1 MNRLLHL
8 LLTLAIAAPLAS
20 QPASL
25 LARRLSVSQPIVSFG
40 KNIDVSSMVADELG
54 NLYLL
59 GFHRADLLLDGEP
72 ASWPYN
78 EAQTGFLLKLDPAGQ
93 ALWYRQL
100 TMGNMKQLAYRD
112 GYVYI
117 GGEVFPSEFGPL
129 SIQRGEPGAGFVTL
143 FSNGNRDGFVAKYDA
158 EGELAWARAYGGMDG
173 LGLEQGDHLN
183 ALAVGPDGTI
193 FITGS
198 FNRQISFAPAA
209 NFAEGSGRDKN
220 YYLAALDHQGE
231 PLWATA
237 LDSAVPGNNG
247 NTEGAALAV
256 APDGSLYAALAYSV
270 GGIFQDG
277 AIITN
282 TYGGQAGGLLLK
294 YTPQGVRQ
302 WQRNIEPRNGLYAP
316 FGLQT
321 DGAGHVYLGFS
332 HVGPALLGGQFET
345 RFFQPED
352 GILKSALARFTPEGQ
367 CQWGNSFF
375 CTDPALAVAADGSA
389 YLAAAIFRNELF
401 LSETLRLQAPGPYTA
416 SLWFKLD
423 GTGKADWGKLPAN
436 IGQPMSNTNHSIA
449 IDAEQYIYATATFNH
464 PMDFGDGW
472 TLDTG
477 YESPNFDAL
486 YFVKF
491 DNMASTATIQH
502 GAPAQPLE
510 IFPNPAQ
517 GYAQLNL
524 PEAAQVELW
533 TLQGSLALRLSL
545 PAGIQALPL
554 NGLPAGTYLLR
565 AVTGGRVLAGRL
577 VVL

>member
-8 LLTLAIAAPLAS
+8 LLTLVIATPLAG

-40 KNIDVSSMVADELG
+40 KNIDVSSMAVDELG

-78 EAQTGFLLKLDPAGQ
+78 EAQTGFLLKLDPDGQ
-93 ALWYRQL
+93 PIWYRQL
-100 TMGNMKQLAYRD
+100 TMGTMKRVAYRD
-112 GYVYI
+112 GYVYVS
-117 GGEVFPSEFGPL
+117 GEVFPSEYGPL
-129 SIQRGEPGAGFVTL
+129 SIQQGEPGTGFTTL
-143 FSNGNRDGFVAKYDA
+143 FSNGNRDGFLAKYDA
-158 EGELAWARAYGGMDG
+158 EGQLAWARTYGGMDW
-173 LGLEQGDHLN
+173 LGLQQGDAIN
-183 ALAVGPDGTI
+183 DLAIGADGNI
-193 FITGS
+193 YITGS
-198 FNRQISFAPAA
+198 FNRQISFAPVTVFVEAS
-209 NFAEGSGRDKN
+209 NRDKN
-220 YYLAALDHQGE
+220 YYLAALDPQGA
-231 PLWATA
+231 PIWAEA

-247 NTEGAALAV
+247 NTEGAALAI
-256 APDGSLYAALAYSV
+256 APDGSIYAAMNYNV
-270 GGIFQDG
+270 GGVLLNGI
-277 AIITN
+277 AVTN
-282 TYGGQAGGLLLK
+282 TYGGQAGGLLFK
-294 YTPQGVRQ
+294 YSPEGVRQ
-302 WQRNIEPRNGLYAP
+302 WHRNIEPRTGLYDA

-321 DGAGHVYLGFS
+321 DGDGHIYLGFS

-352 GILKSALARFTPEGQ
+352 GVLKSTLARFAPDGQ

-375 CTDPALAVAADGSA
+375 CTDPAMAVAADGSA
-389 YLAAAIFRNELF
+389 YLAAAIFRNEIF
-401 LSETLRLQAPGPYTA
+401 LSETLSLQAPGPHTA

-423 GTGKADWGKLPAN
+423 GTGNAVWGKLPAN

-449 IDAEQYIYATATFNH
+449 IDAEQYIYATATFNNL
-464 PMDFGDGW
+464 MDFGNGW
-472 TLDTG
+472 TLNTG

-491 DNMASTATIQH
+491 DNMAPTATIQH
-502 GAPAQPLE
+502 GGPALPLE
-510 IFPNPAQ
+510 VFPNPAQ
-517 GYAQLNL
+517 GYVQINL

-533 TLQGSLALRLSL
+533 TLQGSLALRRPL

-565 AVTGGRVLAGRL
+565 AVAGGRVFVGRL